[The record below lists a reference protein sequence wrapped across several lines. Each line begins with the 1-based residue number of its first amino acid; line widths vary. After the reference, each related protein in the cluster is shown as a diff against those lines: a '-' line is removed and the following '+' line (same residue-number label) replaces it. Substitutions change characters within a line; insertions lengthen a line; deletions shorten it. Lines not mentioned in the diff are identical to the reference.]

1 MLIVRMAAK
10 KKQNSKRRKR
20 RRKIVT
26 KMVGYGVKKRR
37 RTRKKQGHGRT
48 TNGIAIDRKQLA
60 GVSPLDSLD
69 LYRSQLA
76 TAPK

>member
-1 MLIVRMAAK
+1 MAAK

-26 KMVGYGVKKRR
+26 KMVGYGVNKHKQ
-37 RTRKKQGHGRT
+37 TRKKRGHRRT
-48 TNGIAIDRKQLA
+48 TSNIAINRKQLA
-60 GVSPLDSLD
+60 GVAPLDSLD
-69 LYRSQLA
+69 LYKSQLA